1 MVDKSNKILKEL
13 SIKLDRVYKDH
24 IERIRKEIE
33 KKIKSLNELQK
44 WVQNRCESYYNRK
57 TIIDY
62 LIYIN
67 LAVTPILFFI
77 RFRFQ

>member
-33 KKIKSLNELQK
+33 KKIKSLMSCRNGFK
-44 WVQNRCESYYNRK
+44 IDVRV
-57 TIIDY
+57 II
-62 LIYIN
+62 IEK
-67 LAVTPILFFI
+67 
-77 RFRFQ
+77 Q